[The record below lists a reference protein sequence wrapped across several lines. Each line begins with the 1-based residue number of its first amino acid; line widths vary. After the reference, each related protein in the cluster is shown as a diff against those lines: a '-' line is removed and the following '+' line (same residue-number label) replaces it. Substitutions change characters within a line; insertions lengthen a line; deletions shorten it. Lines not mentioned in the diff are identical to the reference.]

1 LIHKPAAKGSG
12 HTFVGKIQ
20 KTLEG
25 LLEETEEGWSDD
37 Y

>member
-1 LIHKPAAKGSG
+1 MIHKPTAKGPG

-25 LLEETEEGWSDD
+25 LLEENEEGAFVLF
-37 Y
+37 